1 MQRHPQ
7 QIAHMGGAGMRWP
20 SLLRV
25 VVVALGVLLLNLF
38 PSPVAFL
45 DAMRLGDA
53 LGAYG
58 DRTAAVQAYEQAA
71 ALDLRSPWPYLRMG
85 QVYLDWH
92 HWAHA
97 GQAFRRANGRQ
108 ATFEGWKGLGDS
120 FAGRRDWHQATQA
133 WLRALQVEPQDPELY
148 VNLARASLAQSQFD
162 QAQRQLQYALAL
174 APDDRRA
181 HGLLGLLWLGD
192 PARARPHLEQVGDPA
207 LRAWLDRIE
216 LAQQRTSATPG
227 AEQPAILAASLLLHL
242 DQPALA
248 RRQLEEHLAVQ
259 PDDAEALA
267 TLGYT
272 LDRLGETGAGRQAL
286 VRALNLDPDLA
297 LGYFFLGLHE
307 RDLGRWQ
314 SARDSFWEAVQRDPS
329 HAAACAELG
338 ATYALL
344 HDYEAAEEWYATA
357 VEQAPAGQE
366 VSFRL
371 LQASFYLDYTYKVS
385 TAGLD
390 AAREAAQQASDDPHA
405 LDLLGWALYMNNQYA
420 EAEATLQQALAQAP
434 DLASAEFHLGSLYAT
449 TGRYA
454 LAETHLRRAV
464 GLDTTGAIRSRADMV
479 LRRLGR

>member
-1 MQRHPQ
+1 
-7 QIAHMGGAGMRWP
+7 MRWP
-20 SLLRV
+20 SLLRI

-38 PSPVAFL
+38 PSPQAFV

-53 LGAYG
+53 LDSRGE
-58 DRTAAVQAYEQAA
+58 RTAAVQAYEQAA
-71 ALDLRSPWPYLRMG
+71 ALDHRSPWPYLRMG

-92 HWAHA
+92 RWAHA

-108 ATFEGWKGLGDS
+108 ATLEGWKGLGDS
-120 FAGRRDWHQATQA
+120 LAGRRDWRQATQA
-133 WLRALQVEPQDPELY
+133 WLQAQRYKPQNPELY
-148 VNLARASLAQSQFD
+148 VKLARASLAQSQFD
-162 QAQRQLQYALAL
+162 QAQRQLQHALAL

-181 HGLLGLLWLGD
+181 HGLLGLLWLED
-192 PARARPHLEQVGDPA
+192 PVRARPHLEQVGDPA

-216 LAQQRTSATPG
+216 LAQQGTTATPG

-242 DQPALA
+242 DQPTLA
-248 RRQLEEHLAVQ
+248 RRHLEEHLAAQ

-272 LDRLGETGAGRQAL
+272 LDRLGETVASRQAL
-286 VRALNLDPDLA
+286 VRALDLDPDLA

-314 SARDSFWEAVQRDPS
+314 AARDSFWEAIQRDPS

-366 VSFRL
+366 GSFRL
-371 LQASFYLDYTYKVS
+371 LQASFYLNYTYKVS

-390 AAREAAQQASDDPHA
+390 AAREAAQQAPEGPDA
-405 LDLLGWALYMNNQYA
+405 LDLLGWALYMSNQYA
-420 EAEATLQQALAQAP
+420 EAEATLQRTLALAP

-449 TGRYA
+449 TGRSA
-454 LAETHLRRAV
+454 LARTHLQRAAD
-464 GLDTTGAIRSRADMV
+464 LDTTGAIRSRADTV
-479 LRRLGR
+479 LRGLGR